1 VGCSSICV
9 QVSGDTLLEVDG
21 SPLLLSLTTLL
32 AAKVETFISMDKDLL
47 TAWIVIIAV
56 LVIIFCIYCTLGS
69 LAKKRGRSY
78 WGWTIIS
85 FSIPL
90 ISALFFLQI
99 EGTPI
104 LVIFVPFLIV
114 YIISLLAVL
123 LSGKTDEQKKKE
135 LWEAEEIRHMVERKY
150 ANTTSVTPNKT
161 E

>member
-1 VGCSSICV
+1 M

-99 EGTPI
+99 
-104 LVIFVPFLIV
+104 FVPFLIV

>member
-1 VGCSSICV
+1 M
-9 QVSGDTLLEVDG
+9 SGDTLLEVDG

-99 EGTPI
+99 EVTPI